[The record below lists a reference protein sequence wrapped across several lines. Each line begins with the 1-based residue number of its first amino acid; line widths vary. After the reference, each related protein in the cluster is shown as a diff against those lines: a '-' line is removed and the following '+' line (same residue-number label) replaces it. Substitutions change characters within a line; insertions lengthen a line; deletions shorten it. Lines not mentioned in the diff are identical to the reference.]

1 MTLGPPRLPVVGSFP
16 FFYKRQSLNYSLR
29 RLVQEYGPV
38 TGFYI
43 GNQKAV
49 VITDFDI
56 LKGKTLT

>member
-1 MTLGPPRLPVVGSFP
+1 MVGSFP